1 MALQNAGDF
10 SASGLIVSVPGGT
23 VGFPGR
29 ATLVAKTLA
38 AGAAALLTKWSAK
51 VVDIGNSD
59 QIYFHICR
67 NGQPIQ
73 SGLERIPG
81 LQFDFQSQID
91 LNLAVG
97 GGEISIVALNISGMS
112 NTIEPSAIAG
122 SVTIQCQAWWAA
134 NLLSEKGGVS

>member
-1 MALQNAGDF
+1 MALQAAGDF
-10 SASGLIVSVPGGT
+10 SASGVTVSVPGGS

-29 ATLVAKTLA
+29 VTLVSRTLA
-38 AGAAALLTKWSAK
+38 SGAAALLTKWSAK

-59 QIYFHICR
+59 QIYFQICR

-81 LQFDFQSQID
+81 VQFDYQSQIE

-97 GGEISIVALNISGMS
+97 GGELTIVALNISGMS
-112 NTIEPSAIAG
+112 TTIEPAALAG
-122 SVTIQCQAWWAA
+122 SVAIQCQAWWAG
-134 NLLSEKGGVS
+134 NLLSERGGV